1 MTRKRRT
8 RDKKDPA
15 KSIKSVIS
23 VGAVAATIVGWGAFA
38 RQALQTVSADPP
50 VDVRAMVEE
59 ILGEIPGLASVDLP
73 QKGGNTLRTVSLPR
87 QSSSRRPSPITHTQS
102 SR

>member
-1 MTRKRRT
+1 MSRSKRN
-8 RDKKDPA
+8 RDKRDPA
-15 KSIKSVIS
+15 RNIKSVIS
-23 VGAVAATIVGWGAFA
+23 VGALAATIVGWGAFA

-50 VDVRAMVEE
+50 VDVRAMVEG

-73 QKGGNTLRTVSLPR
+73 KQGGNTLRTVSLPR
-87 QSSSRRPSPITHTQS
+87 QSSSRPSPITHTQS